1 MLKRLT
7 LTAALVLVA
16 LTGACQEKTP
26 TTALPETDSAVTRN
40 DQVDPVEVR
49 MLEYLIELRDNPEY
63 TALAPGEKKYVFAVL
78 AMLREVE
85 PELVK
90 EYADFYT
97 PAKVAAR
104 GRDYCLAESGA
115 FEVEPALVA
124 TELNIMQI
132 TRQRCHLLEAKDEK
146 L

>member
-1 MLKRLT
+1 MLRHLT
-7 LTAALVLVA
+7 LTAALVLIT

-26 TTALPETDSAVTRN
+26 TATLLETDSAVTRN
-40 DQVDPVEVR
+40 DQVDPVEAR
-49 MLEYLIELRDNPEY
+49 MLEYLVELQANPEY
-63 TALAPGEKKYVFAVL
+63 VTLSPGERKYTFAVL

-90 EYADFYT
+90 EYAEFYS
-97 PAKVAAR
+97 PVKVVNR
-104 GRDYCLAESGA
+104 GRDYCFAESGA

-124 TELNIMQI
+124 TELNVMQI
-132 TRQRCHLLEAKDEK
+132 TREQCHLLEAKDEK